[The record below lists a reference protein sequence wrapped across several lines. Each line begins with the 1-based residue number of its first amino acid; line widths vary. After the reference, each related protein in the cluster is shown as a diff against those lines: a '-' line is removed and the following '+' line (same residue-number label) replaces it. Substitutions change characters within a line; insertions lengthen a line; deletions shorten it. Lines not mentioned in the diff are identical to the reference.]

1 MLAVARDKLPEG
13 TPLYLADMSHFKLD
27 VKFDA
32 IICVYHGINH
42 LLDFS
47 AWESFF
53 SCAYR
58 HLNDGGVLAFDTY
71 TRSHL
76 ETMARESKI
85 VQRLGHELPLY

>member
-1 MLAVARDKLPEG
+1 MAPLIDRYHVSGLDISPAMLAIARQKLPEG
-13 TPLYLADMSHFKLD
+13 TSTVYLADMGKVLSLD

-53 SCAYR
+53 DCACR
-58 HLNDGGVLAFDTY
+58 T
-71 TRSHL
+71 S
-76 ETMARESKI
+76 E
-85 VQRLGHELPLY
+85 